1 MKIINYFLNKMFNSK
16 RGAVADLLI
25 HPVFV
30 IFVAFS
36 VLLYLLWFAHGIGS
50 AQTFEKKFLATDIA
64 LTIDSLLAAKDNI
77 ILYYLP
83 QGKDF
88 TPKFNYS
95 FDKNQVIIFEGKT
108 IEKNAGRYYFTSDPS
123 ITMKKTS
130 LMFKEPFVLP
140 RFALLGNELLIDD
153 SHDPK
158 NKLNMF
164 LLECPSKKLSFK
176 KVTLDPGHGYSA
188 DLRQGSIGFSSDD
201 RREYVL
207 TRELAGMAKSL
218 DTVEVLSDLT
228 RDGDFALSINDRK
241 SRARD
246 VLISIHLGSYV
257 TNDNFVKA
265 YINYN
270 SNKRDE
276 SLKLACELVNQI
288 SSTLIE
294 NNIKITGI
302 AVIPI
307 IPEQKSDEQWSILV
321 EDKPAVL
328 LEIGNIKIKDNFEI
342 KGKKAIASGIIEGIK
357 NAHR

>member
-1 MKIINYFLNKMFNSK
+1 MFKSK
-16 RGAVADLLI
+16 RGEVADLLM

-36 VLLYLLWFAHGIGS
+36 VLLYLLWFAHGVGS
-50 AQTFEKKFLATDIA
+50 AQTFEKKFLATDLA
-64 LTIDSLLAAKDNI
+64 LTIDSLLAAKDNV

-83 QGKDF
+83 QGKEF

-95 FDKNQVIIFEGKT
+95 FDKNQVIIFEGKQ
-108 IEKNAGRYYFTSDPS
+108 IESNAGRYYFTSDPAIS
-123 ITMKKTS
+123 MKKTS

-153 SHDPK
+153 AHDPK
-158 NKLNMF
+158 KRLNMY
-164 LLECPSKKLSFK
+164 LLSCPSKKLSFK
-176 KVTLDPGHGYSA
+176 KVTLDPGHGYTA
-188 DLRQGSIGFSSDD
+188 DLRQGSIGFSSGN
-201 RREYVL
+201 RKEYIL
-207 TRELAGMAKSL
+207 TREIAGMAQSL
-218 DTVEVLSDLT
+218 DTVEVLSELT

-246 VLISIHLGSYV
+246 VLISIHIGSYN
-257 TNDNFVKA
+257 TNDNFIKA

-276 SLKLACELVNQI
+276 SLKLACELINQI
-288 SSTLIE
+288 SSNLIE
-294 NNIKITGI
+294 NNIKITGTAI
-302 AVIPI
+302 IPI
-307 IPEQKSDEQWSILV
+307 IPEKKSDEQLNILV

-328 LEIGNIKIKDNFEI
+328 LELGNIRRLNIFEHKNKI
-342 KGKKAIASGIIEGIK
+342 AIASGIIDGIK